1 MMDAILMALKDSV
14 EEAVWKSSRIPP
26 NRKDLVAEVAVKAVS
41 DSFRR
46 YFASDDMPSLVCLFS
61 GVIDLRGKLMVN
73 NIKNLVKSD
82 LMVKAGVVNESDD
95 IAKSIVDEVITSI
108 WNRINAQDDSEFT
121 LNNLIYIYSGRAV
134 DLKDRD
140 KVINSQSDNLF
151 LVLDS

>member
-140 KVINSQSDNLF
+140 KVINSQSDNMF

>member
-151 LVLDS
+151 LALDS